1 MTPTA
6 GEQKNAQDY
15 WQYRKAGG
23 CLTEEGHAV
32 PNPHLLGR
40 YERRPHSLLWR
51 LCCRCAGHCGKNQL
65 PRPKNRNSGF
75 QRFAKNDTAESFKSA
90 VGILYCQQPT
100 DGDWCVL
107 PVKNANTTSG
117 VWHCAG
123 FFFRAG
129 YLWVLHK
136 KSVYQHEILIILLCI
151 SMILHAVEISAL
163 TKCDAHVTLNLTKV
177 HKNGCVSKA

>member
-15 WQYRKAGG
+15 WQYWKAGR

-75 QRFAKNDTAESFKSA
+75 QRFAKNDTAESFKNA
-90 VGILYCQQPT
+90 VGILSRQQPT
-100 DGDWCVL
+100 DGDWRNL
-107 PVKNANTTSG
+107 LVKNANTTSG

-129 YLWVLHK
+129 YLWGLYK
-136 KSVYQHEILIILLCI
+136 KRGISAWNFNYFLCI
-151 SMILHAVEISAL
+151 SMIFACSGNICIDKMWCSCY
-163 TKCDAHVTLNLTKV
+163 T
-177 HKNGCVSKA
+177 